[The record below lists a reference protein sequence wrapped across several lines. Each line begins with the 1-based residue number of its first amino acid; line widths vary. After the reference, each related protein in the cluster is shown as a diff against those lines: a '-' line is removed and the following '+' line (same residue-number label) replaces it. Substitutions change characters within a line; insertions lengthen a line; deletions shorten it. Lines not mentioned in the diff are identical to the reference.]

1 MSFLDF
7 SDYGNTRRKYLQEQ
21 IQQEDHNLLC
31 YSKNLLMTEPKVG
44 YNNEWGNSKERVAL
58 VQQMLNEIPDSYGI
72 STYVGRIFSWFKT
85 EDGKYLV
92 KFEVSSPIKSLKP
105 DSVYRIFFIT
115 EELYNKWFPIYESEF
130 QKRLKEE
137 KPDILKAKVK
147 QTTIFEMSWVEDWY
161 GEA

>member
-1 MSFLDF
+1 
-7 SDYGNTRRKYLQEQ
+7 
-21 IQQEDHNLLC
+21 
-31 YSKNLLMTEPKVG
+31 
-44 YNNEWGNSKERVAL
+44 
-58 VQQMLNEIPDSYGI
+58 MLNEIPDSYGI

-105 DSVYRIFFIT
+105 DSIYRIFFIT